1 MEENLV
7 RLLQG
12 SIDEHGV
19 SALARQLGHEEG
31 EIGSALSI
39 VIPTFVSGLAHKA
52 LSRGGAAEVM
62 SALDAADE
70 RLLEDVPAAVESQRS
85 RLMDEGSA
93 ILNSVFGEKIAS
105 VQSSVGSASGLGR
118 GGAASLMRMHA
129 PIAMATVAR
138 HYRGRVRTEREL
150 ARELAAEGALAEA
163 FLPRSLAPLL
173 AAESPRPA
181 DEPTPHAIPTRKRD
195 RDASSAHAPLGATP
209 HGSDPG
215 RSGGP
220 GRFLI
225 PAAIGAAILAAI
237 LMFVGPRDRGHDDPA
252 LLGRPGTDEGAG
264 LYDEDR
270 DRMREGM
277 DEAGDRVREGEGEL
291 REETRDFGEEAGE
304 AFREGG
310 RTIEEGAE
318 RAGERIREAWETT
331 EEAVESGFEGAR
343 EGAEDLAD
351 DAEGEGRRAAD
362 YLDERR
368 RELRFES
375 SRLFEAQELELR
387 EGSDEAIDE
396 IVEAHEARETDR
408 MTLRGPNPSHLDA
421 VENALRE
428 RGVTGVA
435 QEVDASI
442 DHIEVIFER

>member
-1 MEENLV
+1 MEDNLV

-70 RLLEDVPAAVESQRS
+70 RILEDVPAAVESQRA

-93 ILNSVFGEKIAS
+93 ILNSVFGDKVAS

-181 DEPTPHAIPTRKRD
+181 DEPTPHAIPARKRGV
-195 RDASSAHAPLGATP
+195 SSTHAPLGATP
-209 HGSDPG
+209 HGGDPG
-215 RSGGP
+215 RNGGP

-225 PAAIGAAILAAI
+225 PAAIGAAILAAV

-270 DRMREGM
+270 DRMRESM
-277 DEAGDRVREGEGEL
+277 DEAGDQVREGADEL
-291 REETRDFGEEAGE
+291 RDETRDFGEEAGE

-310 RTIEEGAE
+310 RSIEEGAE

-331 EEAVESGFEGAR
+331 EEAVERGFEGAR
-343 EGAEDLAD
+343 DEAEDLAD
-351 DAEGEGRRAAD
+351 DAEEEGREAAD
-362 YLDERR
+362 YLEERR

-375 SRLFEAQELELR
+375 SRFFEAQELELR

-408 MTLRGPNPSHLDA
+408 MTLRGPNPSHLDE

-435 QEVDASI
+435 KEVDASI